1 VTHPGTHAR
10 ATPGKPAVVM
20 GRSGDIVTYAELDAR
35 SNRLARFFRSI
46 GLAARDHIAILVENQ
61 PRFLELCWAAQRAGL
76 YYTPVNTHL
85 AADEAAYIVN
95 DCGARVLLVGSA
107 LSELAAAL
115 VQKTPRVEH
124 RLMLGASAPGHE
136 RYEEV
141 VARHPAE
148 PVGDE
153 REGAPMLYSSG
164 TTGRPKGVVPPRLDV
179 PFGTP
184 PVVHE
189 LNRRLYGFDPDSVYL
204 SPAPLYHSAPLN
216 YCMMLHR
223 LGGTAVVM
231 ERFDAREAL
240 HLIERYRVTHAQWV
254 PTMFVRMLQLPAEER
269 GRYDLSSQRAAIH
282 AAAPCPIPVKEAM
295 IAWWGPIL
303 YEYYSAT
310 ERPGM
315 TWLSPADWEAHKGSV
330 GRAVLGELHIV
341 GDDGEEVL
349 PGEVGTV
356 YFSGGPKFE
365 YHGDP
370 AETAA
375 SRNAKGWTTVGD
387 LGCVDRDGF
396 LYLTDRKGFMIISGG
411 VNIYPQEIENVL
423 ASHPKVQDVAVF
435 GVPNEEFGEE
445 VKAVVQPTDP
455 TTAGP
460 ELAQELIAW
469 CRSHLAHYKCPRSI
483 DFEVELPRLPTGKLH
498 KQPLRARYWPTQTGN
513 R

>member
-1 VTHPGTHAR
+1 M
-10 ATPGKPAVVM
+10 GK
-20 GRSGDIVTYAELDAR
+20 SGETVTYAQLDER

-46 GLAARDHIAILVENQ
+46 GLAARDHIAILIENQ
-61 PRFLELCWAAQRAGL
+61 PRFLELCWAAQRTGL

-95 DCGARVLLVGSA
+95 DCGARVLLVSSA
-107 LSELAAAL
+107 LPELAAAL
-115 VQKTPRVEH
+115 AGKTPRVEH
-124 RLMLGASAPGHE
+124 RLMLGASARGHE
-136 RYEEV
+136 RYEDV
-141 VARHPAE
+141 VDRQPAE
-148 PVGDE
+148 PVPDE
-153 REGAPMLYSSG
+153 QEGAPMLYSSG
-164 TTGRPKGVVPPRLDV
+164 TTGRPKGVIPPRLDV

-184 PVVHE
+184 PVVAE
-189 LNRRLYGFDPDSVYL
+189 LNRQLYGFDGDSVYL

-216 YCMMLHR
+216 YCMMVHR

-240 HLIERYRVTHAQWV
+240 RLIERHRVTHGQWV
-254 PTMFVRMLQLPAEER
+254 PTMFVRLLQLPPEER
-269 GRYDLSSQRAAIH
+269 ARHDLSSQRAVIH

-315 TWLSPADWEAHKGSV
+315 TRLSPADWEAHKGSV

-341 GDDGEEVL
+341 GDDGEEVP

-356 YFSGGPKFE
+356 YFSGGPQFE

-375 SRNAKGWTTVGD
+375 SRNARGWTTVGD
-387 LGCVDRDGF
+387 LGCVDQDGF

-411 VNIYPQEIENVL
+411 VNIYPQEVENVL
-423 ASHPKVQDVAVF
+423 ASHPKVQDVAVI
-435 GVPNEEFGEE
+435 GVPNQEFGEE
-445 VKAVVQPTDP
+445 VKAVVQPADP
-455 TTAGP
+455 TSAGP

-483 DFEVELPRLPTGKLH
+483 DFEAELPRLLTGKLH
-498 KQPLRARYWPTQTGN
+498 KKPLRARYWPTPTSN

>member
-10 ATPGKPAVVM
+10 ATPEKPAVVM
-20 GRSGDIVTYAELDAR
+20 GRSGEVVTYAQLDERAR
-35 SNRLARFFRSI
+35 RLARFFRTL
-46 GLAARDHIAILVENQ
+46 GLAPRDHIAILVDNH
-61 PRFLELCWAAQRAGL
+61 PRFLELCWAAQRTGL

-95 DCGARVLLVGSA
+95 DCGARVLLVSSA
-107 LSELAAAL
+107 LAELAGAL
-115 VQKTPRVEH
+115 LGRTPRVDR
-124 RLMLGASAPGHE
+124 RLMLGASAVGHE
-136 RYEEV
+136 RYEDV
-141 VARHPAE
+141 LDRQPAG
-148 PVGDE
+148 PLSDE

-164 TTGRPKGVVPPRLDV
+164 TTGRPKGVIPPRLDV

-184 PVVHE
+184 PVVAE
-189 LNRRLYGFDPDSVYL
+189 LNRRLYGFDGDSVYL

-216 YCMMLHR
+216 YCMMMHR

-231 ERFDAREAL
+231 ERFEAREAL
-240 HLIERYRVTHAQWV
+240 RLIERYRVTHGQWV
-254 PTMFVRMLQLPAEER
+254 PTMFVRLLQLPAEER
-269 GRYDLSSQRAAIH
+269 KRYDVSSQRAVIH

-295 IAWWGPIL
+295 IAWFGPIL
-303 YEYYSAT
+303 HEYYSAT

-341 GDDGEEVL
+341 GEAGEEL
-349 PGEVGTV
+349 PPGEVGAV
-356 YFSGGPKFE
+356 YFSGGPQFE

-375 SRNAKGWTTVGD
+375 SRNARGWRTVGD
-387 LGCVDRDGF
+387 LGYVDRGGF

-411 VNIYPQEIENVL
+411 VNIYPQEVENVL
-423 ASHPKVQDVAVF
+423 ASHPRVADVAVI

-445 VKAVVQPTDP
+445 VKAVVQPADP
-455 TTAGP
+455 ASAGP
-460 ELAQELIAW
+460 ELAAELIAW

-483 DFEVELPRLPTGKLH
+483 DFEAALPRLPTGKLH
-498 KQPLRARYWPTQTGN
+498 KKPLRARYWPARSAGG
-513 R
+513 